1 MADPPWEPPL
11 AGTEAEHLLGA
22 LDRLRMTFQWKTDG
36 LDAADARHGS
46 GTQHPDELANL
57 EEHTSVH
64 LSVLRNAGLVSSTK
78 EGRSVTYRAER
89 GAVER
94 LATFLSE
101 AAK

>member
-1 MADPPWEPPL
+1 MTRNPPTERTKCNRSHDHDEGNFYCHQSDWWEVSI
-11 AGTEAEHLLGA
+11 ATRKT
-22 LDRLRMTFQWKTDG
+22 RLF
-36 LDAADARHGS
+36 AY
-46 GTQHPDELANL
+46 N
-57 EEHTSVH
+57 TSVH

-89 GAVER
+89 GAVQR